1 MTESDWFASTDPQ
14 KMLDFLRGKTS
25 PRKLR
30 LFAVACCR
38 RIWPLLTDE
47 RSRKAVEIAEL
58 FADGLENRERL
69 IQARDQV
76 REAKRQFVGPGQ
88 VVAWRA
94 AGAAQ
99 DATRDTGRSAA
110 LNCMAETSRAISV
123 RDTNQCDPAELQQQ
137 AAVLR
142 CILGN
147 PIHSVALDPAWQT
160 STVRQLAEA
169 IYEDRAFER
178 MFVLGDALEDAGCSN
193 DDILEHCREPVSH
206 AKGCWVIDLL
216 LEKK

>member
-1 MTESDWFASTDPQ
+1 MTESDWFACTDPQ

-69 IQARDQV
+69 IQARDQA
-76 REAKRQFVGPGQ
+76 REAKQFVGPGQ
-88 VVAWRA
+88 VVAWRV

-99 DATRDTGRSAA
+99 DATTDTGRSAA

-137 AAVLR
+137 SSVLR

-147 PIHSVALDPAWQT
+147 PIHSVALDPAWVT
-160 STVRQLAEA
+160 STVRHLAEA
-169 IYEDRAFER
+169 IYETNDFTRLPILAN
-178 MFVLGDALEDAGCSN
+178 ALEDAGCP
-193 DDILEHCREPVSH
+193 DAEILSHCRGPGTHVR
-206 AKGCWVIDLL
+206 GCWVVDLL
-216 LEKK
+216 LDKE